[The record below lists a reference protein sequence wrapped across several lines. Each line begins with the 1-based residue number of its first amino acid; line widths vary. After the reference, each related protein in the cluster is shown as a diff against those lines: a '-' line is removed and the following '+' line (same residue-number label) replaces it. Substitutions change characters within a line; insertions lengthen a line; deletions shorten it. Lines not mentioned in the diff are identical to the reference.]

1 VFTVTIEEYRLRLA
15 WSITE
20 LARRAK
26 LAPRTVSRIENGE
39 PAYAHTVAAIANA
52 LGAGLGKEITIHDL
66 DGVNIADR

>member
-1 VFTVTIEEYRLRLA
+1 MTIEEYRLQLA

-26 LAPRTVSRIENGE
+26 LAPRTVSRIEDGE
-39 PAYAHTVAAIANA
+39 PAYAHTIAAIANA
-52 LGAGLGKEITIHDL
+52 LSEGLGQRITIHDL

>member
-1 VFTVTIEEYRLRLA
+1 MTVEEYRLRLA

-39 PAYAHTVAAIANA
+39 PAYAHTIAAIANA
-52 LGAGLGKEITIHDL
+52 LSDGLGREITIHDL
-66 DGVNIADR
+66 EGVNITDR

>member
-1 VFTVTIEEYRLRLA
+1 MTIEEYRLQLA

-26 LAPRTVSRIENGE
+26 LAPRTVSRIESGE
-39 PAYAHTVAAIANA
+39 AAYAHTVAAIANA
-52 LGAGLGKEITIHDL
+52 LSEGLGQRITIHDL

>member
-1 VFTVTIEEYRLRLA
+1 MTIKEYRLELA

-26 LAPRTVSRIENGE
+26 LASRTVSRIEDGE
-39 PAYAHTVAAIANA
+39 PAYDHTVAAIANA
-52 LGAGLGKEITIHDL
+52 LSEGLGKRITINDL